1 MKLCQ
6 EGRRLHRGWWGGQ
19 SLWRGQVLIEDR
31 MDTRAHRVMAHAFM
45 AYSKHQDVAE
55 LGVLYD
61 ARIVKLTSDDMI
73 LTGFERADF
82 DLREYRQ
89 AWLLRPITQA
99 EMDTPIRADVVR
111 GRGKVGVP
119 LIPAQFTGVAAPSTH
134 ASFRATPA

>member
-1 MKLCQ
+1 
-6 EGRRLHRGWWGGQ
+6 
-19 SLWRGQVLIEDR
+19 

-111 GRGKVGVP
+111 GRGKV
-119 LIPAQFTGVAAPSTH
+119 PSPPPDNGDKSC
-134 ASFRATPA
+134 A

>member
-1 MKLCQ
+1 
-6 EGRRLHRGWWGGQ
+6 
-19 SLWRGQVLIEDR
+19 